1 VNKILLSVSIILAI
15 VAFHSCDK
23 PERTILN
30 SEEKAMLDSLY
41 AKRVSGVRKR
51 ADSICEAQYQSIFDS
66 AKDSFYQ
73 SYVSEIEAI
82 LNGEG

>member
-1 VNKILLSVSIILAI
+1 MNKLLISISIISAI
-15 VAFHSCDK
+15 VVFNSCDK
-23 PERTILN
+23 PERTIMT

-41 AKRVSGVRKR
+41 AKRVSGVRKK
-51 ADSICEAQYQSIFDS
+51 ADSICKARYQSIFDS

-73 SYVSEIEAI
+73 SYVKEIEAI

>member
-1 VNKILLSVSIILAI
+1 MNKILITFAIICVI
-15 VAFHSCDK
+15 IAFQSCDER
-23 PERTILN
+23 ERTILTG
-30 SEEKAMLDSLY
+30 EEKAMLDSLY

-51 ADSICEAQYQSIFDS
+51 ADSICDAQYKSVFES

-73 SYVSEIEAI
+73 SYVREIEAI